1 MPISAFFL
9 HRRYRDI
16 GRLRHIAQVF
26 LKHGFGHLI
35 TQIGLHWSVPFRRRW
50 AQATYEPP
58 PGADNAPVRLR
69 RAFEELGPTFIKFG
83 QVLSGRPDLVTTPYA
98 EEFKKLRDEV
108 PPFSFAASKK
118 IVEAELGAPLSEL
131 FASFDEAPV
140 AAASIA
146 QVHNAVL
153 ADGSEVVVKVRRPGI
168 EKTIETDI
176 SILSAVANLL
186 EKHVP
191 DSRVFNPSGIVDEF
205 ARTVRKEMDF
215 LAEADNAVKFGD
227 IFKDSD
233 VLYIPEVYSSLTS
246 RKVLTMERITGI
258 RISDVAAL
266 DAAGFDRCALA
277 RNGAQAFFKQVLED
291 GFFHADPHPGNMFV
305 MDDGRVGLVD
315 FGMVGRL
322 TEENMELIA
331 DTFLAL
337 VNKDFDG
344 LVQQYINMGF
354 VTEAA
359 DLDTFKREFKNDLV
373 ELIEPLYGKT
383 LSQIRLGDYI
393 ERITTL
399 AVQYHLKFP
408 RNLILMDKALLTVE
422 ALGRELD
429 PDFDFI
435 EVARPYAARLVK
447 KRYSPIRFSHRLRRN
462 ALDLAEFVDNL
473 PHQFRVIIR
482 KIMNDD
488 VHVGMEVKHL
498 DRFIRDFDRSTNRL
512 SFSLVIAGITI
523 ASSVII
529 HAGKGRLMF
538 GYPFLGLI
546 GYVMAGL
553 LGLWLV
559 WGIIRSGRL

>member
-176 SILSAVANLL
+176 SILSGIAHLL

-191 DSRVFNPSGIVDEF
+191 ELHVEIPVVANHRRV
-205 ARTVRKEMDF
+205 T
-215 LAEADNAVKFGD
+215 
-227 IFKDSD
+227 
-233 VLYIPEVYSSLTS
+233 
-246 RKVLTMERITGI
+246 
-258 RISDVAAL
+258 
-266 DAAGFDRCALA
+266 AAGAAWLC
-277 RNGAQAFFKQVLED
+277 
-291 GFFHADPHPGNMFV
+291 
-305 MDDGRVGLVD
+305 GRYCY
-315 FGMVGRL
+315 
-322 TEENMELIA
+322 
-331 DTFLAL
+331 
-337 VNKDFDG
+337 K
-344 LVQQYINMGF
+344 
-354 VTEAA
+354 
-359 DLDTFKREFKNDLV
+359 
-373 ELIEPLYGKT
+373 
-383 LSQIRLGDYI
+383 
-393 ERITTL
+393 
-399 AVQYHLKFP
+399 
-408 RNLILMDKALLTVE
+408 
-422 ALGRELD
+422 
-429 PDFDFI
+429 
-435 EVARPYAARLVK
+435 
-447 KRYSPIRFSHRLRRN
+447 
-462 ALDLAEFVDNL
+462 
-473 PHQFRVIIR
+473 
-482 KIMNDD
+482 
-488 VHVGMEVKHL
+488 
-498 DRFIRDFDRSTNRL
+498 
-512 SFSLVIAGITI
+512 
-523 ASSVII
+523 
-529 HAGKGRLMF
+529 
-538 GYPFLGLI
+538 
-546 GYVMAGL
+546 MAGRFRNYISATTDRGGSYL
-553 LGLWLV
+553 
-559 WGIIRSGRL
+559 

>member
-118 IVEAELGAPLSEL
+118 IVEAELGAPLLEL

-482 KIMNDD
+482 KIMKDD

-512 SFSLVIAGITI
+512 SFALIIAGITI
-523 ASSVII
+523 GSSVII

-538 GYPFLGLI
+538 GYPSLGLI
-546 GYVMAGL
+546 GFIIAAV